1 MGSTRVPTAIAER
14 YLAGALQP
22 ASAENLKWLLQIE
35 RPWLKGDIEGIATA
49 LRGWPAAPD
58 SIKAEVLKQ
67 IVTPEAG
74 RTPAPLV
81 APKVSTEPSA
91 LQVKPGGGVTPLEA
105 AAQAGVKAVGKGMEA
120 TKEER
125 SETATRRQRLD
136 EITNRVSGGRYK
148 TYMSAPAELQA
159 RVIREEQGG

>member
-1 MGSTRVPTAIAER
+1 
-14 YLAGALQP
+14 
-22 ASAENLKWLLQIE
+22 
-35 RPWLKGDIEGIATA
+35 
-49 LRGWPAAPD
+49 
-58 SIKAEVLKQ
+58 
-67 IVTPEAG
+67 
-74 RTPAPLV
+74 V